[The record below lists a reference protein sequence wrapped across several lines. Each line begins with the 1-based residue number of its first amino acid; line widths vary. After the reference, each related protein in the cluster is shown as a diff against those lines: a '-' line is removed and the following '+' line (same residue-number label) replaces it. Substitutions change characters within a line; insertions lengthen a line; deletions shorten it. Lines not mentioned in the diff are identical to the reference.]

1 MTEPGDPSP
10 HHVTQKPRKRAG
22 QVTVADF
29 TLLVRVPGSPG
40 AVRVFTADEADE
52 AAGYAAEVS
61 RSVMALPLAAPAGY
75 TVGADGAL
83 TPDPVHTHAGKAP
96 GSDAPAIGG

>member
-40 AVRVFTADEADE
+40 AVRVFTE
-52 AAGYAAEVS
+52 AAGYAAEVGG
-61 RSVMALPLAAPAGY
+61 SVMALPLAAPAGY

-96 GSDAPAIGG
+96 SSDAPAIGG